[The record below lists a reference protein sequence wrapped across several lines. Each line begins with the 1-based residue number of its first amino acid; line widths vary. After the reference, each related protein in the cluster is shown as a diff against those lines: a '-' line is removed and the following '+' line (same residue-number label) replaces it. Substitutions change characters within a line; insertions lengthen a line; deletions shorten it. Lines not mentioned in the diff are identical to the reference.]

1 MRETTVDDI
10 DCWMIDTDHDGLS
23 FIARL
28 TYFPNGVRNRAGLQA
43 AMRSLA
49 KDLDPDA
56 EANLTSL
63 QSQPFDIP
71 PDNRPIAVKAITR
84 TGAEMNTVILP
95 EDWLAST

>member
-1 MRETTVDDI
+1 MV
-10 DCWMIDTDHDGLS
+10 DTDHDQMS

-28 TYFPNGVRNRAGLQA
+28 TYFPNGVRNRSGLRA

-63 QSQPFDIP
+63 LSQPFDIP
-71 PDNRPIAVKAITR
+71 PDGRPVAVKAITR
-84 TGAEMNTVILP
+84 TGAEMNAVIHP
-95 EDWLAST
+95 DDWHPPTD